1 MVKAPPDRHCG
12 NRAASVSVPETRKA
26 LTAVFAKSADEV
38 YPCGDSRLAIG
49 EMRMPDAGLEPE
61 LAIAQDLCRMRLVLG
76 RVERRRRFS
85 VEQKLAVL
93 AEAMEHFGS
102 RAKARQKIDTRSL
115 IADRRPW

>member
-1 MVKAPPDRHCG
+1 
-12 NRAASVSVPETRKA
+12 
-26 LTAVFAKSADEV
+26 
-38 YPCGDSRLAIG
+38 
-49 EMRMPDAGLEPE
+49 
-61 LAIAQDLCRMRLVLG
+61 MRLVLG